1 MWIKK
6 ISFLFLTACFV
17 SVLPAQESFQINA
30 DTLLQ
35 RLSSNEVQYNT
46 LNERTVITYDDGSVA
61 RQFNG
66 SIRIKQDS
74 IIWMSLSMFGFE
86 GARALVTPDSFR
98 LINKLENEY
107 TVRGFSEVQNWLL
120 FPVNY
125 SMLQQ
130 IIAGGRMN
138 ITSRATATAKEDSS
152 YVLYEEN
159 DQMAQ
164 TSWVNTENYTLR
176 KILLKDKLLKQ
187 DMTITFDAYN
197 YSNSKPFSNK
207 RTVVVNRGT
216 ETIKLLMDVTRIVF
230 NEELSYPFEVSEKL
244 KRTQ

>member
-1 MWIKK
+1 MRIKK
-6 ISFLFLTACFV
+6 IGFLFLMACSV
-17 SVLPAQESFQINA
+17 SVLPAQESIQINA

-35 RLSSNEVQYNT
+35 RLSNNQVQYNT

-66 SIRIKQDS
+66 SIRLKQDS

-86 GARALVTPDSFR
+86 GARVLVTPDSFR

-107 TVRGFSEVQNWLL
+107 TSGGFFEVQNWLL

-125 SMLQQ
+125 FMLQQ
-130 IIAGGRMN
+130 IIVGGRFN
-138 ITSRATATAKEDSS
+138 INSRAIVVTKEDSS

-159 DQMAQ
+159 DQIAQ
-164 TSWVNTENYTLR
+164 TSWVNTENYTLQ

-187 DMTITFDAYN
+187 DMTITFEAYN
-197 YSNSKPFSNK
+197 YSNSKPFCNK

-216 ETIKLLMDVTRIVF
+216 DTIKLLMDVTRIVF